1 MSALESELEI
11 REAEVD
17 PASQAPVIVS
27 SGFTS
32 VFGTTTVKQE
42 PSYPSFALPPGSRAF
57 SSGLSR
63 SMVSSVWRRSV
74 SPCWYCTPGPRRLG
88 TLGHEVYNSARPPL
102 VCYLFVLHHWLHLR
116 SNRGFGHCLWRVV
129 R

>member
-63 SMVSSVWRRSV
+63 SMVSSVWRRS
-74 SPCWYCTPGPRRLG
+74 SPPPPGFSLLVLHP
-88 TLGHEVYNSARPPL
+88 RPPPP
-102 VCYLFVLHHWLHLR
+102 WD
-116 SNRGFGHCLWRVV
+116 SWT
-129 R
+129 